1 MTNSEFIYNT
11 PKTHYRAGRKVGM
24 ALIDQ
29 EEELGQSEFDAV
41 EELQAARQQA
51 PEEPQQQASNV
62 PDKYRGKSL
71 EDIVTMHQE
80 AEKLIGRQAQEVGEV
95 RRLADELLKQQLS
108 QKQVQPPVVENEID
122 FFEDPQSAIRKAVTN
137 HPDVLAAKQA
147 SAQLKQ
153 IQTHAMLNK
162 KHPDFAD
169 VVRDGEFI
177 EWVKASPM
185 RLNIYAMAD
194 ANYDFAAA
202 DELLTTF
209 KQIRTSKTQQTTD
222 AGNAVRKQ
230 NLSAASVDV
239 GGTGESSKKVYRRA
253 DLIRLRM
260 TDPNRYEALE
270 PEIRAAYNEGRVK

>member
-1 MTNSEFIYNT
+1 
-11 PKTHYRAGRKVGM
+11 M

-41 EELQAARQQA
+41 EELQAARAA
-51 PEEPQQQASNV
+51 PAEPQEEVSRV

-108 QKQVQPPVVENEID
+108 QKQVQPAVVENEID

-169 VVRDGEFI
+169 VVRDVEFQ

-194 ANYDFAAA
+194 ANYDFNAA